1 MKRACVAS
9 LSNISIASLN
19 RKLLILLIAVG
30 LPVVAI
36 LGISKINDLESL
48 DGVEKLFLISGS
60 PYDIQLPF
68 SHHNLD
74 NTVQPTTLTFKT
86 FNTMDLDR
94 PYLYVPFYQTYL
106 KIFANG
112 VLAYDSEIDGK
123 WRNATHLENVFVNLP
138 KEKKIIITASINA
151 NMTPSQS
158 VSNFFVAPASKL
170 KGFKT
175 ANEFYYYDLRTAFLG
190 AQLCII
196 AMMLLAS
203 IPAGSIKPIIT
214 PIILLAFL
222 CSVGLSSQA
231 NSFATIQLFYPYLL
245 SFTPLFALA
254 MLGFHSAIEKKEI
267 DLSKAYLATVIFCAC
282 PILLSNTTNLFQIQL
297 WNMIII
303 PPLMI
308 SVLIFTMTKSAIM
321 FFKNGGTANA
331 LYLLVTF
338 FALAAIIHDFAF
350 LFGFSNN
357 GIIISNIGTSFFFF
371 MVAAFYL
378 VRLSSEKIELD
389 SHRSILEKELR
400 GLEDDLRKNFE
411 ETQILIREQVANQEM
426 SRINS
431 ELHDGIMTN
440 ISMIQAL
447 SEKNRSGRNL
457 SINLLSKGI
466 ISEIRVLLM
475 LRESKDTTLLM
486 ALSEIK
492 RQLVDPAELI
502 GVRFAWKTKGLLY
515 GPHLSRELILD
526 IVRIMQEALQN
537 ALFRANSKFIIFK
550 GELDIDGSIILSLE
564 NREGKSFKNNS
575 RKGFGIKSMFVRAK
589 NNNIELSLDGT
600 NDGAILILRIPQQ
613 KVRSTVIK

>member
-1 MKRACVAS
+1 M
-9 LSNISIASLN
+9 SIASLHK
-19 RKLLILLIAVG
+19 KLLILLIAVG
-30 LPVVAI
+30 FPFVSI
-36 LGISKINDLESL
+36 LGISKINGLENS

-74 NTVQPTTLTFKT
+74 NTVEPTILTFKT
-86 FNTMDLDR
+86 LNTMNIDR
-94 PYLYVPFYQTYL
+94 PYLYVPFYQTNL

-138 KEKKIIITASINA
+138 KEKKIIITASING

-158 VSNFFVAPASKL
+158 VSNFFVGPASKL
-170 KGFKT
+170 KVFKT

-214 PIILLAFL
+214 PLILLAFL

-231 NSFATIQLFYPYLL
+231 NSFSTIQSFYPYLL

-254 MLGFHSAIEKKEI
+254 LLDFHSTIERKKIE
-267 DLSKAYLATVIFCAC
+267 LSKAYLATVIFCTC
-282 PILLSNTTNLFQIQL
+282 IILLSKTTNLFQIQL
-297 WNMIII
+297 WNMSII

-331 LYLLVTF
+331 LYLIVTF
-338 FALAAIIHDFAF
+338 FALAAIIHDIAF

-357 GIIISNIGTSFFFF
+357 GIIISNIGTAFFFF
-371 MVAAFYL
+371 MVATFYL
-378 VRLSSEKIELD
+378 VRLSTEKIELA
-389 SHRSILEKELR
+389 SHQSILENALR

-411 ETQILIREQVANQEM
+411 ENQILIREKVANQEL

-447 SEKNRSGRNL
+447 SEKASASRNL
-457 SINLLSKGI
+457 SINLLSKSI

-475 LRESKDTTLLM
+475 LRESKNTTLLM

-492 RQLVDPAELI
+492 RQLVDPAELM
-502 GVRFAWKTKGLLY
+502 GVRFVWETKGLLY

-526 IVRIMQEALQN
+526 IVRIIQEALQN

-550 GELDIDGSIILSLE
+550 GELDIDGSIKLYLE
-564 NREGKSFKNNS
+564 NREGKSFKKNS
-575 RKGFGIKSMFVRAK
+575 EKGFGIKNMFVRANK
-589 NNNIELSLDGT
+589 NNIELSLDGT
-600 NDGAILILRIPQQ
+600 SDGAILILRIPQ
-613 KVRSTVIK
+613 

>member
-1 MKRACVAS
+1 M
-9 LSNISIASLN
+9 SIASLHK
-19 RKLLILLIAVG
+19 KLLILLIAVG
-30 LPVVAI
+30 FPFVSI
-36 LGISKINDLESL
+36 LGISKINGLENL

-74 NTVQPTTLTFKT
+74 NTVEPTILTFKT
-86 FNTMDLDR
+86 LNTMNIDR
-94 PYLYVPFYQTYL
+94 PYLYVPFYQTNL

-138 KEKKIIITASINA
+138 KEKKIIITASING
-151 NMTPSQS
+151 NMRPSQS
-158 VSNFFVAPASKL
+158 VSNFFVGPASKL
-170 KGFKT
+170 KVFKT

-196 AMMLLAS
+196 AMLLMAS

-214 PIILLAFL
+214 PLILLAFL

-231 NSFATIQLFYPYLL
+231 NSFSTIQSFYPYLL

-254 MLGFHSAIEKKEI
+254 LLDFHSTIEKKKIE
-267 DLSKAYLATVIFCAC
+267 LSKAYLATVIFCTC
-282 PILLSNTTNLFQIQL
+282 IILLSKTTNLFQIQL
-297 WNMIII
+297 WNMSII

-331 LYLLVTF
+331 LYLIVTF
-338 FALAAIIHDFAF
+338 FALAAIIHDIAF

-357 GIIISNIGTSFFFF
+357 GIIISNIGTAFFFF
-371 MVAAFYL
+371 MVATFYL
-378 VRLSSEKIELD
+378 VRLSTEKIELA
-389 SHRSILEKELR
+389 SHQSILENALR

-411 ETQILIREQVANQEM
+411 ENQILIREKVANQEL

-447 SEKNRSGRNL
+447 SEKASASRNL
-457 SINLLSKGI
+457 SINLLSKSI

-475 LRESKDTTLLM
+475 LRESKNTTLLM

-492 RQLVDPAELI
+492 RQLVDPAELM
-502 GVRFAWKTKGLLY
+502 GVRFVWETKGLLY

-526 IVRIMQEALQN
+526 IVRIIQEALQN

-550 GELDIDGSIILSLE
+550 GELDIDGSIKLYLE
-564 NREGKSFKNNS
+564 NREGKSFKKNS
-575 RKGFGIKSMFVRAK
+575 EKGFGIKNMFVRANK
-589 NNNIELSLDGT
+589 NNIELSLDGT
-600 NDGAILILRIPQQ
+600 SDGAILILRIPQ
-613 KVRSTVIK
+613 

>member
-1 MKRACVAS
+1 M
-9 LSNISIASLN
+9 SIASLHK
-19 RKLLILLIAVG
+19 KLLILLIAVG
-30 LPVVAI
+30 FPFVSI
-36 LGISKINDLESL
+36 LGISKINGLENS

-74 NTVQPTTLTFKT
+74 NTVEPTILTFKT
-86 FNTMDLDR
+86 LNTMNIDR
-94 PYLYVPFYQTYL
+94 PHLYVPFYQTNL

-112 VLAYDSEIDGK
+112 VLAYNSEIDGK

-138 KEKKIIITASINA
+138 KEKKIIITASING
-151 NMTPSQS
+151 NLTPSQS
-158 VSNFFVAPASKL
+158 VSNFFVGPASKL
-170 KGFKT
+170 KVFKT

-196 AMMLLAS
+196 AMLLIAS

-214 PIILLAFL
+214 PLILLAFL

-231 NSFATIQLFYPYLL
+231 NSFSTIQSFYPYLL

-254 MLGFHSAIEKKEI
+254 LLDFHSTIEKKEI
-267 DLSKAYLATVIFCAC
+267 ELSKAYLVTVIFCTC
-282 PILLSNTTNLFQIQL
+282 IILLSKTTNLFQIQL
-297 WNMIII
+297 WNMSII

-308 SVLIFTMTKSAIM
+308 SVLIFTMIKSAIM

-331 LYLLVTF
+331 LYLIVTF
-338 FALAAIIHDFAF
+338 FALAAIIHDIAF

-357 GIIISNIGTSFFFF
+357 GIIISNIGTAFFFF
-371 MVAAFYL
+371 MVATFYL
-378 VRLSSEKIELD
+378 VRLSTEKIELA
-389 SHRSILEKELR
+389 SHQSILENALR

-411 ETQILIREQVANQEM
+411 ENQILIREKVANQEL

-447 SEKNRSGRNL
+447 SEKASASRNL
-457 SINLLSKGI
+457 SINLLSKSI

-475 LRESKDTTLLM
+475 LRESKNTTLLM

-492 RQLVDPAELI
+492 RQLVDPAELM
-502 GVRFAWKTKGLLY
+502 GVRFVWETKGLLY
-515 GPHLSRELILD
+515 GPHLSKELILD
-526 IVRIMQEALQN
+526 IVRIIQEALQN

-550 GELDIDGSIILSLE
+550 GELDIDGSIKLYLE
-564 NREGKSFKNNS
+564 NREGKSFKKNS
-575 RKGFGIKSMFVRAK
+575 EKGFGIKNMFVRANK
-589 NNNIELSLDGT
+589 NNIELSLDGT
-600 NDGAILILRIPQQ
+600 SDGAILILRILQ
-613 KVRSTVIK
+613 

>member
-1 MKRACVAS
+1 M
-9 LSNISIASLN
+9 SIASLHK
-19 RKLLILLIAVG
+19 KLLILLIAVG
-30 LPVVAI
+30 FPFVSI
-36 LGISKINDLESL
+36 LGISKINGLENS

-74 NTVQPTTLTFKT
+74 NTVEPTILTFKT
-86 FNTMDLDR
+86 LNTMNIDR
-94 PYLYVPFYQTYL
+94 PYLYVPFYQTNL

-138 KEKKIIITASINA
+138 KEKKIIITASING

-158 VSNFFVAPASKL
+158 VSNFFVGPASKL
-170 KGFKT
+170 KVFKT

-196 AMMLLAS
+196 AMLLMAS

-214 PIILLAFL
+214 PLILLAFL

-231 NSFATIQLFYPYLL
+231 NSFSTIQSFYPYLL

-254 MLGFHSAIEKKEI
+254 LLDFHSTIERKKIE
-267 DLSKAYLATVIFCAC
+267 LSKAYLATVIFCTC
-282 PILLSNTTNLFQIQL
+282 IILLSKTTNLFQIQL
-297 WNMIII
+297 WNMSII

-308 SVLIFTMTKSAIM
+308 SVLIFTMTKSTIM

-331 LYLLVTF
+331 LYLIVTF
-338 FALAAIIHDFAF
+338 FALAAIIHDIAF

-357 GIIISNIGTSFFFF
+357 GIIISNIGTAFFFF
-371 MVAAFYL
+371 MVATFYL
-378 VRLSSEKIELD
+378 VRLSTEKIELA
-389 SHRSILEKELR
+389 SHQSILENALR

-411 ETQILIREQVANQEM
+411 ENQILIREKVANQEL

-447 SEKNRSGRNL
+447 SEKASASRNL
-457 SINLLSKGI
+457 SINLLSKSI

-475 LRESKDTTLLM
+475 LRESKNTTLLM

-492 RQLVDPAELI
+492 RQLVDPAELM
-502 GVRFAWKTKGLLY
+502 GVRFVWETKGLLY

-526 IVRIMQEALQN
+526 IVRIIQEALQN

-550 GELDIDGSIILSLE
+550 GELDIDGSIKLYLE
-564 NREGKSFKNNS
+564 NREGKSFKKNS
-575 RKGFGIKSMFVRAK
+575 KKGFGIKNMFVRANK
-589 NNNIELSLDGT
+589 NNIELSLDGT
-600 NDGAILILRIPQQ
+600 SDGAILILRIPQ
-613 KVRSTVIK
+613 

>member
-1 MKRACVAS
+1 M
-9 LSNISIASLN
+9 SIASLHK
-19 RKLLILLIAVG
+19 KLLILLIAVG
-30 LPVVAI
+30 FPFVSI
-36 LGISKINDLESL
+36 LGISKINGLENS

-74 NTVQPTTLTFKT
+74 NTVEPTILTFKT
-86 FNTMDLDR
+86 LNTMNIDR
-94 PYLYVPFYQTYL
+94 PYLYVPFYQTNL

-138 KEKKIIITASINA
+138 KEKKIIITASING

-158 VSNFFVAPASKL
+158 VSNFFVGPASKL
-170 KGFKT
+170 KVFKT

-196 AMMLLAS
+196 AMLLMAS

-214 PIILLAFL
+214 PLILLAFL

-231 NSFATIQLFYPYLL
+231 NSFSTIQSFYPYLL

-254 MLGFHSAIEKKEI
+254 LLDFHSTIEKKKIE
-267 DLSKAYLATVIFCAC
+267 LSKAYLATVIFCTC
-282 PILLSNTTNLFQIQL
+282 IILLSKTTNLFQIQL
-297 WNMIII
+297 WNMSII

-331 LYLLVTF
+331 LYLIVTF
-338 FALAAIIHDFAF
+338 FAFAAIIHDIAF

-357 GIIISNIGTSFFFF
+357 GIIISNIGTAFFFF
-371 MVAAFYL
+371 MVATFYL
-378 VRLSSEKIELD
+378 VRLSTEKIKLA
-389 SHRSILEKELR
+389 SHQSILENALR

-411 ETQILIREQVANQEM
+411 ENQILIREKVANQEL

-447 SEKNRSGRNL
+447 SEKASASRNL
-457 SINLLSKGI
+457 SINLLSKSI

-475 LRESKDTTLLM
+475 LRESKNTTLLM

-492 RQLVDPAELI
+492 RQLVDPAELM
-502 GVRFAWKTKGLLY
+502 GVRFVWETKGLLY

-526 IVRIMQEALQN
+526 IVRIIQEALQN

-550 GELDIDGSIILSLE
+550 GELDIDGSIKLYLE
-564 NREGKSFKNNS
+564 NREGKSFKKNS
-575 RKGFGIKSMFVRAK
+575 EKGFGIKNMFVRANK
-589 NNNIELSLDGT
+589 NNIELSLDGT
-600 NDGAILILRIPQQ
+600 SDGAILILRIPQ
-613 KVRSTVIK
+613 

>member
-1 MKRACVAS
+1 M
-9 LSNISIASLN
+9 SIASLHK
-19 RKLLILLIAVG
+19 KLLILLIAVG
-30 LPVVAI
+30 FPFVSI
-36 LGISKINDLESL
+36 LGISKINGLENS

-74 NTVQPTTLTFKT
+74 NTVEPTILTFKT
-86 FNTMDLDR
+86 LNTMNIDR
-94 PYLYVPFYQTYL
+94 PYLYVPFYQTNL

-138 KEKKIIITASINA
+138 KEKKIIITASING

-158 VSNFFVAPASKL
+158 VSNFFVGPASKL
-170 KGFKT
+170 KVFKT

-214 PIILLAFL
+214 PLILLAFL

-231 NSFATIQLFYPYLL
+231 NSFSIIQSFYPYLL

-254 MLGFHSAIEKKEI
+254 LLDFHSTIEKKKIE
-267 DLSKAYLATVIFCAC
+267 LSKAYLATVIFCTC
-282 PILLSNTTNLFQIQL
+282 IILLSKTTNLFQIQL
-297 WNMIII
+297 WNMSII

-331 LYLLVTF
+331 LYLIVTF
-338 FALAAIIHDFAF
+338 FALAAIIHDIAF

-357 GIIISNIGTSFFFF
+357 GIIISNIGTAFFFF
-371 MVAAFYL
+371 MVATFYL
-378 VRLSSEKIELD
+378 VRLSTEKIELA
-389 SHRSILEKELR
+389 SHQSILENALR

-411 ETQILIREQVANQEM
+411 ENQILIREKVANQEL

-447 SEKNRSGRNL
+447 SEKASASRNL
-457 SINLLSKGI
+457 SINLLSKSI

-475 LRESKDTTLLM
+475 LRESKNTTLLM

-492 RQLVDPAELI
+492 RQLVDPAELM
-502 GVRFAWKTKGLLY
+502 GVRFVWETKGLLY

-526 IVRIMQEALQN
+526 IVRIIQEALQN

-550 GELDIDGSIILSLE
+550 GELDIDGSIKLYLE
-564 NREGKSFKNNS
+564 NREGKSFKKNS
-575 RKGFGIKSMFVRAK
+575 EKGFGIKNMFVRANK
-589 NNNIELSLDGT
+589 NNIELSLDGT
-600 NDGAILILRIPQQ
+600 SDGAILILRIPQ
-613 KVRSTVIK
+613 

>member
-1 MKRACVAS
+1 M
-9 LSNISIASLN
+9 SIASLHK
-19 RKLLILLIAVG
+19 KLLILLIAVG
-30 LPVVAI
+30 FPFVSI
-36 LGISKINDLESL
+36 LGISKINGLENS

-60 PYDIQLPF
+60 TYDIQLPF

-74 NTVQPTTLTFKT
+74 NTVEPTILTFKT
-86 FNTMDLDR
+86 LNTMNIDR
-94 PYLYVPFYQTYL
+94 PYLYVPFYQTNL

-138 KEKKIIITASINA
+138 KEKKIIITASING

-158 VSNFFVAPASKL
+158 VSNFFVGPASKL
-170 KGFKT
+170 KVFKT

-196 AMMLLAS
+196 AMLLMAS

-214 PIILLAFL
+214 PLILLAFL

-231 NSFATIQLFYPYLL
+231 NSFSTIQSFYPYLL

-254 MLGFHSAIEKKEI
+254 LLDFHSTIEKKKIE
-267 DLSKAYLATVIFCAC
+267 LSKAYLATVIFCTC
-282 PILLSNTTNLFQIQL
+282 IILLSKTTNLFQIQL
-297 WNMIII
+297 WNMSII

-308 SVLIFTMTKSAIM
+308 SVLIFTMTKSAII

-331 LYLLVTF
+331 LYLIVTF
-338 FALAAIIHDFAF
+338 FALAAIIHDIAF

-357 GIIISNIGTSFFFF
+357 GIIISNIGTAFFFF
-371 MVAAFYL
+371 MVATFYL
-378 VRLSSEKIELD
+378 VRLSTEKIELA
-389 SHRSILEKELR
+389 SHQSILENALR

-411 ETQILIREQVANQEM
+411 ENQILIREKVANQEM

-447 SEKNRSGRNL
+447 SEKASASRNL
-457 SINLLSKGI
+457 SINLLSKSI

-475 LRESKDTTLLM
+475 LRESKNTTLLM

-492 RQLVDPAELI
+492 RQLVDPAELM
-502 GVRFAWKTKGLLY
+502 GVRFVWETKGLLY

-526 IVRIMQEALQN
+526 IVRIIQEALQN

-550 GELDIDGSIILSLE
+550 GELDIDGSIKLYLE
-564 NREGKSFKNNS
+564 NREGKSFKKNS
-575 RKGFGIKSMFVRAK
+575 EKGFGIKNMFVRANK
-589 NNNIELSLDGT
+589 NNIELSLDGT
-600 NDGAILILRIPQQ
+600 SDGAILILRIPQ
-613 KVRSTVIK
+613 

>member
-1 MKRACVAS
+1 M
-9 LSNISIASLN
+9 SIASLHK
-19 RKLLILLIAVG
+19 KLLILLIAVG
-30 LPVVAI
+30 FPFVSI
-36 LGISKINDLESL
+36 LGISKINGLENS

-74 NTVQPTTLTFKT
+74 NTVEPTILTFKT
-86 FNTMDLDR
+86 LNTMNIDR
-94 PYLYVPFYQTYL
+94 PYLYVPFYQTNL

-112 VLAYDSEIDGK
+112 VLAYNSEIDGK

-138 KEKKIIITASINA
+138 KEKKIIITASING

-158 VSNFFVAPASKL
+158 VSNFFVGPASKL
-170 KGFKT
+170 KVFKT

-214 PIILLAFL
+214 PLILLAFL

-231 NSFATIQLFYPYLL
+231 NSFSTIQSFYPYLL

-254 MLGFHSAIEKKEI
+254 LLDFHSTIEKKEI
-267 DLSKAYLATVIFCAC
+267 ELSKAYLVTVIFCTC
-282 PILLSNTTNLFQIQL
+282 IILLSKTTNLFQIQL
-297 WNMIII
+297 WNMSII

-308 SVLIFTMTKSAIM
+308 SVLIFTMIKSAIM

-331 LYLLVTF
+331 LYLIVTF
-338 FALAAIIHDFAF
+338 FALAAIIHDIAF

-357 GIIISNIGTSFFFF
+357 GIIISNIGTAFFFF
-371 MVAAFYL
+371 MVATFYL
-378 VRLSSEKIELD
+378 VRLSTEKIELA
-389 SHRSILEKELR
+389 SHQSILENALR

-411 ETQILIREQVANQEM
+411 ENQILIREKVANQEM

-447 SEKNRSGRNL
+447 SEKASASRNL
-457 SINLLSKGI
+457 SINLLSKSI

-475 LRESKDTTLLM
+475 LRESKNTTLLM

-492 RQLVDPAELI
+492 RQLVDPAELM
-502 GVRFAWKTKGLLY
+502 GVRFVWETKGLLY

-526 IVRIMQEALQN
+526 IVRIIQEALQN

-550 GELDIDGSIILSLE
+550 GELDIDGSIKLYLE
-564 NREGKSFKNNS
+564 NREGKSFKKNS
-575 RKGFGIKSMFVRAK
+575 EKGFGIKNMFVRANK
-589 NNNIELSLDGT
+589 NNIELSLDGT
-600 NDGAILILRIPQQ
+600 SDGAILILRIPQ
-613 KVRSTVIK
+613 

>member
-1 MKRACVAS
+1 M
-9 LSNISIASLN
+9 SIASLHK
-19 RKLLILLIAVG
+19 KLLILLIAVG
-30 LPVVAI
+30 FPFVSI
-36 LGISKINDLESL
+36 LGISKINGLENS

-74 NTVQPTTLTFKT
+74 NTVEPTILTFKT
-86 FNTMDLDR
+86 LNTMNIDR
-94 PYLYVPFYQTYL
+94 PYLYVPFYQTNL

-138 KEKKIIITASINA
+138 KEKKIIITASING

-158 VSNFFVAPASKL
+158 VSNFFVGPASKL
-170 KGFKT
+170 KVFKT

-196 AMMLLAS
+196 AMLLMAS

-214 PIILLAFL
+214 PLILLAFL

-231 NSFATIQLFYPYLL
+231 NSFSTIQSFYPYLL

-254 MLGFHSAIEKKEI
+254 LLDFHSTIEKKKIE
-267 DLSKAYLATVIFCAC
+267 LSKAYLATVIFCTC
-282 PILLSNTTNLFQIQL
+282 IILLSKTTNLFQIQL
-297 WNMIII
+297 WNMSII

-331 LYLLVTF
+331 LYLIVTF
-338 FALAAIIHDFAF
+338 FALAAIIHDIAF

-357 GIIISNIGTSFFFF
+357 GIIISNIGTAFFFF
-371 MVAAFYL
+371 MVATFYL
-378 VRLSSEKIELD
+378 VRLSTEKIELA
-389 SHRSILEKELR
+389 SHQSILENALR

-411 ETQILIREQVANQEM
+411 ENQTLIREKVANQEL

-447 SEKNRSGRNL
+447 SEKASASRNL
-457 SINLLSKGI
+457 SINLLSKSI

-475 LRESKDTTLLM
+475 LRESKNTTLLM

-492 RQLVDPAELI
+492 RQLVDPAELM
-502 GVRFAWKTKGLLY
+502 GVRFVWETKGLLY

-526 IVRIMQEALQN
+526 IVRIIQEALQN

-550 GELDIDGSIILSLE
+550 GELDIDGSIKLYLE
-564 NREGKSFKNNS
+564 NREGKSFKKNS
-575 RKGFGIKSMFVRAK
+575 EKGFGIKNMFVRANK
-589 NNNIELSLDGT
+589 NNIELSLDGT
-600 NDGAILILRIPQQ
+600 SDGAILILRIPQ
-613 KVRSTVIK
+613 

>member
-1 MKRACVAS
+1 M
-9 LSNISIASLN
+9 SIASLHK
-19 RKLLILLIAVG
+19 KLLILLIAVG
-30 LPVVAI
+30 FPFVSI
-36 LGISKINDLESL
+36 LGISKINGLENS

-74 NTVQPTTLTFKT
+74 NTVEPTILTFKT
-86 FNTMDLDR
+86 LNTMNIDR
-94 PYLYVPFYQTYL
+94 PHLYVPFYQTNL

-138 KEKKIIITASINA
+138 KEKKIIITASING

-158 VSNFFVAPASKL
+158 VSNFFVGPASKL
-170 KGFKT
+170 KVFKT

-214 PIILLAFL
+214 PLILLAFL

-231 NSFATIQLFYPYLL
+231 NSFSTIQSFYPYLL

-254 MLGFHSAIEKKEI
+254 LLDFHSTIEKKKIE
-267 DLSKAYLATVIFCAC
+267 LSKAYLATVIFCTC
-282 PILLSNTTNLFQIQL
+282 IILLSKTTNLFQIQL
-297 WNMIII
+297 WNMSII

-308 SVLIFTMTKSAIM
+308 SVLIFTMTKSTIM

-331 LYLLVTF
+331 LYLIVTF
-338 FALAAIIHDFAF
+338 FALAAIIHDIAF

-357 GIIISNIGTSFFFF
+357 GIIISNIGTAFFFF
-371 MVAAFYL
+371 MVATFYL
-378 VRLSSEKIELD
+378 VRLSTEKIELA
-389 SHRSILEKELR
+389 SHQSILENALR

-411 ETQILIREQVANQEM
+411 ENQILIREKVANQEL

-447 SEKNRSGRNL
+447 SEKASASRNL
-457 SINLLSKGI
+457 SINLLSKSI

-475 LRESKDTTLLM
+475 LRESKNTTLLM

-492 RQLVDPAELI
+492 RQLVDPAELM
-502 GVRFAWKTKGLLY
+502 GVRFVWETKGLLY

-526 IVRIMQEALQN
+526 IVRIIQEALQN

-550 GELDIDGSIILSLE
+550 GELDIDGSIKLYLE
-564 NREGKSFKNNS
+564 NREGKSFKKNS
-575 RKGFGIKSMFVRAK
+575 EKGFGIKNMFVRANK
-589 NNNIELSLDGT
+589 NNIELSLDGT
-600 NDGAILILRIPQQ
+600 SDGAILILRIPQ
-613 KVRSTVIK
+613 

>member
-1 MKRACVAS
+1 M
-9 LSNISIASLN
+9 SIASLHK
-19 RKLLILLIAVG
+19 KLLILLIAVG
-30 LPVVAI
+30 FPFVSI
-36 LGISKINDLESL
+36 LGISKINGLENS

-74 NTVQPTTLTFKT
+74 NTVEPTILTFKT
-86 FNTMDLDR
+86 LNTMNIDR
-94 PYLYVPFYQTYL
+94 PYLYVPFYQTNL

-138 KEKKIIITASINA
+138 KEKKIIITASING

-158 VSNFFVAPASKL
+158 VSNFFVGPASKL
-170 KGFKT
+170 KVFKT

-196 AMMLLAS
+196 AMLLMAS

-214 PIILLAFL
+214 PLILLAFL

-231 NSFATIQLFYPYLL
+231 NSFSTIQSFYPYLL

-254 MLGFHSAIEKKEI
+254 LLDFHSTIEKKKIE
-267 DLSKAYLATVIFCAC
+267 LSKAYLATVIFCTC
-282 PILLSNTTNLFQIQL
+282 IILLSKTTNLFQIQL
-297 WNMIII
+297 WNMSII

-308 SVLIFTMTKSAIM
+308 SVLIFTMTKSTIM

-331 LYLLVTF
+331 LYLIVTF
-338 FALAAIIHDFAF
+338 FALAAIIHDIAF

-357 GIIISNIGTSFFFF
+357 GIIISNIGTAFFFF
-371 MVAAFYL
+371 MVATFYL
-378 VRLSSEKIELD
+378 VRLSTEKIELA
-389 SHRSILEKELR
+389 SHQSILENALR

-411 ETQILIREQVANQEM
+411 ENQILIREKVANQEL

-447 SEKNRSGRNL
+447 SEKASASRNL
-457 SINLLSKGI
+457 SINLLSKSI

-475 LRESKDTTLLM
+475 LRESKNTTLLM

-492 RQLVDPAELI
+492 RQLVDPAELM
-502 GVRFAWKTKGLLY
+502 GVRFVWETKGLLY

-526 IVRIMQEALQN
+526 IVRIIQEALQN

-550 GELDIDGSIILSLE
+550 GELDIDGSIKLYLE
-564 NREGKSFKNNS
+564 NREGKSFKKNS
-575 RKGFGIKSMFVRAK
+575 EKGFGIKNMFVRANK
-589 NNNIELSLDGT
+589 NNIELSLDGT
-600 NDGAILILRIPQQ
+600 SDGAILILRIPQ
-613 KVRSTVIK
+613 

>member
-1 MKRACVAS
+1 M
-9 LSNISIASLN
+9 SIASLHK
-19 RKLLILLIAVG
+19 KLLILLIAVG
-30 LPVVAI
+30 FPFVSI
-36 LGISKINDLESL
+36 LGISKINGLENS

-74 NTVQPTTLTFKT
+74 NTVEPTILTFKT
-86 FNTMDLDR
+86 LNTMNIDR
-94 PYLYVPFYQTYL
+94 PYLYVPFYQTNL

-138 KEKKIIITASINA
+138 KEKKIIITASING

-158 VSNFFVAPASKL
+158 VSNFFVGPASKL
-170 KGFKT
+170 KVFKT

-214 PIILLAFL
+214 PLILLAFL

-231 NSFATIQLFYPYLL
+231 NSFSTIQSFYPYLL

-254 MLGFHSAIEKKEI
+254 LLDFHSTIERKKIE
-267 DLSKAYLATVIFCAC
+267 LSKAYLATVIFCTC
-282 PILLSNTTNLFQIQL
+282 IILLSKTTNLFQIQL
-297 WNMIII
+297 WNMSII

-308 SVLIFTMTKSAIM
+308 SVLIFTMTKSTIM

-331 LYLLVTF
+331 LYLIVTF
-338 FALAAIIHDFAF
+338 FALAAIIHDIAF

-357 GIIISNIGTSFFFF
+357 GIIISNIGTAFFFF
-371 MVAAFYL
+371 MVATFYL
-378 VRLSSEKIELD
+378 VRLSTEKIELA
-389 SHRSILEKELR
+389 SHQSILENALR

-411 ETQILIREQVANQEM
+411 ENQILIREKVANQEL

-447 SEKNRSGRNL
+447 SEKASASRNL
-457 SINLLSKGI
+457 SINLLSKSI

-475 LRESKDTTLLM
+475 LRESKNTTLLM

-492 RQLVDPAELI
+492 RQLVDPAELM
-502 GVRFAWKTKGLLY
+502 GVRFVWETKGLLY

-526 IVRIMQEALQN
+526 IVRIIQEALQN

-550 GELDIDGSIILSLE
+550 GELDIDGSIKLYLE
-564 NREGKSFKNNS
+564 NREGKSFKKNS
-575 RKGFGIKSMFVRAK
+575 EKGFGIKNMFVRANK
-589 NNNIELSLDGT
+589 NNIELSLDGT
-600 NDGAILILRIPQQ
+600 SDGAILILRIPQ
-613 KVRSTVIK
+613 

>member
-1 MKRACVAS
+1 M
-9 LSNISIASLN
+9 SIASLHK
-19 RKLLILLIAVG
+19 KLLILLIAVG
-30 LPVVAI
+30 FPFVSI
-36 LGISKINDLESL
+36 LGISKINGLENS

-74 NTVQPTTLTFKT
+74 NTVEPTILTFKT
-86 FNTMDLDR
+86 LNTMNIDR
-94 PYLYVPFYQTYL
+94 PYLYVPFYQTNL

-112 VLAYDSEIDGK
+112 VLAYNSEIDGK

-138 KEKKIIITASINA
+138 KEKKIIITASING
-151 NMTPSQS
+151 NLTPSQS
-158 VSNFFVAPASKL
+158 VSNFFVGPASKL
-170 KGFKT
+170 KVFKT

-196 AMMLLAS
+196 AMLLIAS

-214 PIILLAFL
+214 PLILLAFL

-231 NSFATIQLFYPYLL
+231 NSFSTIQSFYPYLL

-254 MLGFHSAIEKKEI
+254 LLDFHSTIEKKKIE
-267 DLSKAYLATVIFCAC
+267 LSKAYLATVIFCTC
-282 PILLSNTTNLFQIQL
+282 IILLSKTTNLFQIQL
-297 WNMIII
+297 WNMSII

-331 LYLLVTF
+331 LYLIVTF
-338 FALAAIIHDFAF
+338 FALAAIIHDIAF

-357 GIIISNIGTSFFFF
+357 GIIISNIGTAFFFF
-371 MVAAFYL
+371 MVATFYL
-378 VRLSSEKIELD
+378 VRLSTEKIELA
-389 SHRSILEKELR
+389 SHQSILENALR

-411 ETQILIREQVANQEM
+411 ENQILIREKVANQEL

-447 SEKNRSGRNL
+447 SEKASASRNL
-457 SINLLSKGI
+457 SINLLSKSI

-475 LRESKDTTLLM
+475 LRESKNTTLLM

-492 RQLVDPAELI
+492 RQLVDPAELM
-502 GVRFAWKTKGLLY
+502 GVRFVWETKGLLY

-526 IVRIMQEALQN
+526 IVRIIQEALQN

-550 GELDIDGSIILSLE
+550 GELDIDGSIKLYLE
-564 NREGKSFKNNS
+564 NREGKSFKKNS
-575 RKGFGIKSMFVRAK
+575 EKGFGIKNMFVRANK
-589 NNNIELSLDGT
+589 NNIELSLDGT
-600 NDGAILILRIPQQ
+600 SDGAILILRIPQ
-613 KVRSTVIK
+613 

>member
-1 MKRACVAS
+1 M
-9 LSNISIASLN
+9 SIASLHK
-19 RKLLILLIAVG
+19 KLLILLIAVG
-30 LPVVAI
+30 FPFVAI
-36 LGISKINDLESL
+36 LGISKINGLENL

-74 NTVQPTTLTFKT
+74 NTVEPTILTFKT
-86 FNTMDLDR
+86 LNTVNIDR
-94 PYLYVPFYQTYL
+94 PYLYVPFYQTNL

-138 KEKKIIITASINA
+138 KEKKIIITASING

-158 VSNFFVAPASKL
+158 VSNFFVGPASKL
-170 KGFKT
+170 KVFKT

-196 AMMLLAS
+196 AMLLMAS

-214 PIILLAFL
+214 PLILLAFL

-231 NSFATIQLFYPYLL
+231 NSFSTIQSFYPYLL

-254 MLGFHSAIEKKEI
+254 LLDFHSTIEKKKIE
-267 DLSKAYLATVIFCAC
+267 LSKAYLATVIFCTC
-282 PILLSNTTNLFQIQL
+282 IILLSKTTNLFQIQL
-297 WNMIII
+297 WNMSII

-308 SVLIFTMTKSAIM
+308 SVLIFTMTKSTIM

-331 LYLLVTF
+331 LYLIVTF
-338 FALAAIIHDFAF
+338 FALAAIIHDIAF

-357 GIIISNIGTSFFFF
+357 GIIISNIGTAFFFF
-371 MVAAFYL
+371 MVATFYL
-378 VRLSSEKIELD
+378 VRLSTEKIELA
-389 SHRSILEKELR
+389 SHQSILENALR

-411 ETQILIREQVANQEM
+411 ENQILIREKVANQEL

-447 SEKNRSGRNL
+447 SEKASASRNL
-457 SINLLSKGI
+457 SINLLSKSI

-475 LRESKDTTLLM
+475 LRESKNTTLLM

-492 RQLVDPAELI
+492 RQLVDPAELM
-502 GVRFAWKTKGLLY
+502 GVRFVWETKGLLY

-526 IVRIMQEALQN
+526 IVRIIQEALQN

-550 GELDIDGSIILSLE
+550 GELDIDGSIKLYLE
-564 NREGKSFKNNS
+564 NREGKSFKKNS
-575 RKGFGIKSMFVRAK
+575 EKGFGIKNMFVRANK
-589 NNNIELSLDGT
+589 NNIELSLDGT
-600 NDGAILILRIPQQ
+600 SDGAILILRIPQ
-613 KVRSTVIK
+613 

>member
-1 MKRACVAS
+1 M
-9 LSNISIASLN
+9 SIASLHK
-19 RKLLILLIAVG
+19 KLLILLIAVG
-30 LPVVAI
+30 FPFVSI
-36 LGISKINDLESL
+36 LGISKINGLENS

-74 NTVQPTTLTFKT
+74 NTVEPTILTFKT
-86 FNTMDLDR
+86 LNTMNIDR
-94 PYLYVPFYQTYL
+94 PYLYVPFYQTNL

-138 KEKKIIITASINA
+138 KEKKIIITASING

-158 VSNFFVAPASKL
+158 VSNFFVGPASKL
-170 KGFKT
+170 KVFKT

-196 AMMLLAS
+196 AMLLIAS
-203 IPAGSIKPIIT
+203 IPAWSIKPIIT
-214 PIILLAFL
+214 PLILLAFL

-231 NSFATIQLFYPYLL
+231 NSFSTIQSFYPYLL

-254 MLGFHSAIEKKEI
+254 LLDFHSTIEKKKIE
-267 DLSKAYLATVIFCAC
+267 LSKAYLATVIFCTC
-282 PILLSNTTNLFQIQL
+282 IILLSKTTNLFQIQL
-297 WNMIII
+297 WNMSII

-331 LYLLVTF
+331 LYLIVTF
-338 FALAAIIHDFAF
+338 FALAAIIHDIAF

-357 GIIISNIGTSFFFF
+357 GIIISNIGTAFFFF
-371 MVAAFYL
+371 MVATFYL
-378 VRLSSEKIELD
+378 VRLSTEKIELA
-389 SHRSILEKELR
+389 SHQSILENALR

-411 ETQILIREQVANQEM
+411 ENQILIREKVANQEM

-447 SEKNRSGRNL
+447 SEKASANRNL
-457 SINLLSKGI
+457 SINLLSKSI

-492 RQLVDPAELI
+492 RQLVDPAELM
-502 GVRFAWKTKGLLY
+502 GVRFVWETKGLLY

-526 IVRIMQEALQN
+526 IVRIIQEALQN

-550 GELDIDGSIILSLE
+550 GELDIDGSIKLYLE
-564 NREGKSFKNNS
+564 NREGKSFKKNS
-575 RKGFGIKSMFVRAK
+575 EKGFGIKNMFVRANK
-589 NNNIELSLDGT
+589 NNIELSLDGT
-600 NDGAILILRIPQQ
+600 SDGAILILRIPQ
-613 KVRSTVIK
+613 

>member
-1 MKRACVAS
+1 M
-9 LSNISIASLN
+9 SIASLHK
-19 RKLLILLIAVG
+19 KLLILLIAVG
-30 LPVVAI
+30 FPFVSI
-36 LGISKINDLESL
+36 LGISKINGLENS

-60 PYDIQLPF
+60 TYDIQLPF

-74 NTVQPTTLTFKT
+74 NTVEPTILTFKT
-86 FNTMDLDR
+86 LNTMNIDR
-94 PYLYVPFYQTYL
+94 PYLYVPFYQTNL

-138 KEKKIIITASINA
+138 KEKKIIITASING

-158 VSNFFVAPASKL
+158 VSNFFVGPASKL
-170 KGFKT
+170 KVFKT

-196 AMMLLAS
+196 AMLLMAS

-214 PIILLAFL
+214 PLILLAFL

-231 NSFATIQLFYPYLL
+231 NSFSTIQSFYPYLL

-254 MLGFHSAIEKKEI
+254 LLDFHSTIERKKIE
-267 DLSKAYLATVIFCAC
+267 LSKAYLATVIFCTC
-282 PILLSNTTNLFQIQL
+282 IILLSKTTNLFQIQL
-297 WNMIII
+297 WNMSII

-331 LYLLVTF
+331 LYLIVTF
-338 FALAAIIHDFAF
+338 FALAAIIHDIAF

-357 GIIISNIGTSFFFF
+357 GIIISNIGTAFFFF
-371 MVAAFYL
+371 MVATFYL
-378 VRLSSEKIELD
+378 VRLSTEKIELA
-389 SHRSILEKELR
+389 SHQSILENALR

-411 ETQILIREQVANQEM
+411 ENQILIREKVANQEM

-447 SEKNRSGRNL
+447 SEKASASRNL
-457 SINLLSKGI
+457 SINLLSKSI

-492 RQLVDPAELI
+492 RQLVDPAELM
-502 GVRFAWKTKGLLY
+502 GVRFVWETKGLLY
-515 GPHLSRELILD
+515 VPHLSRELILD
-526 IVRIMQEALQN
+526 IVRIIQEALQN

-550 GELDIDGSIILSLE
+550 GELDIDGSIKLYLE
-564 NREGKSFKNNS
+564 NREGKSFKKNS
-575 RKGFGIKSMFVRAK
+575 EKGFGIKNMFVRANK
-589 NNNIELSLDGT
+589 NNIELSLDGT
-600 NDGAILILRIPQQ
+600 SDGAILILRIPQ
-613 KVRSTVIK
+613 

>member
-1 MKRACVAS
+1 M
-9 LSNISIASLN
+9 SIASLHK
-19 RKLLILLIAVG
+19 KLLILLIAVG
-30 LPVVAI
+30 FPFVAI
-36 LGISKINDLESL
+36 LGISKINGLENL

-74 NTVQPTTLTFKT
+74 NTVEPTILTFKT
-86 FNTMDLDR
+86 LNTMNIDR
-94 PYLYVPFYQTYL
+94 PYLYVPFYQTNL

-138 KEKKIIITASINA
+138 KEKKIIITASING
-151 NMTPSQS
+151 NMRPSQS
-158 VSNFFVAPASKL
+158 VSNFFVGPASKL
-170 KGFKT
+170 KVFKT

-196 AMMLLAS
+196 AMLLMAS

-214 PIILLAFL
+214 PLILLAFL

-231 NSFATIQLFYPYLL
+231 NSFSTIQSFYPYLL

-254 MLGFHSAIEKKEI
+254 LLDFHSTIERKKIE
-267 DLSKAYLATVIFCAC
+267 LSKAYLATVIFCTC
-282 PILLSNTTNLFQIQL
+282 IILLSKTTNLFQIQL
-297 WNMIII
+297 WNMSII

-331 LYLLVTF
+331 LYLIVTF
-338 FALAAIIHDFAF
+338 FALAAIIHDIAF

-357 GIIISNIGTSFFFF
+357 GIIISNIGTAFFFF
-371 MVAAFYL
+371 MVATFYL
-378 VRLSSEKIELD
+378 VRLSTEKIELA
-389 SHRSILEKELR
+389 SHQSILENALR

-411 ETQILIREQVANQEM
+411 ENQILIREKVANQEL

-447 SEKNRSGRNL
+447 SEKASASRNL
-457 SINLLSKGI
+457 SINLLSKSI

-475 LRESKDTTLLM
+475 LRESKNTTLLM

-492 RQLVDPAELI
+492 RQLVDPAELM
-502 GVRFAWKTKGLLY
+502 GVRFVWETKGLLY

-526 IVRIMQEALQN
+526 IVRIIQEALQN

-550 GELDIDGSIILSLE
+550 GELDIDGSIKLYLE
-564 NREGKSFKNNS
+564 NREGKSFKKNS
-575 RKGFGIKSMFVRAK
+575 EKGFGIKNMFVRANK
-589 NNNIELSLDGT
+589 NNIELSLDGT
-600 NDGAILILRIPQQ
+600 SDGAILILRIPQ
-613 KVRSTVIK
+613 